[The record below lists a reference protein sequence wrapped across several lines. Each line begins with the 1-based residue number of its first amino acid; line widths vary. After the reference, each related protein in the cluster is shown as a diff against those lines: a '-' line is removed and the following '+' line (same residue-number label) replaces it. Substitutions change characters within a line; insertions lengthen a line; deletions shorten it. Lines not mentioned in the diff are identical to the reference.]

1 MNQELGTLLGD
12 VAQLGE
18 RGVRNAE
25 VRGSIPLISTIS
37 FTAFGNR
44 TFNRAGA
51 SNYFDMKHYS
61 ILVLT
66 LAAVGLFA
74 MTAAA
79 QRNIAPAVELDP
91 ILEADANH
99 NLDVARQAFGP
110 RKAYKQVLLRFE
122 ETFAAHPEF
131 SNMEEFLYM
140 AGMSSYYLSK
150 NEGRQKVN
158 LKVDREREKY
168 APEKLREDAVAYL
181 GMMLERYPESKFRD
195 QAESVMNECADG
207 RHFRNRIVHAGK
219 HQFDVRREFLV
230 CRFSID

>member
-1 MNQELGTLLGD
+1 MGPTIVGTRSCELETRFGD

-37 FTAFGNR
+37 LHAFGNR
-44 TFNRAGA
+44 TFIRPGA
-51 SNYFDMKHYS
+51 SNHFDMKQLS
-61 ILVLT
+61 IFILT
-66 LAAVGLFA
+66 IAAVGLFT

-131 SNMEEFLYM
+131 SKMEEFLYM

-158 LKVDREREKY
+158 LKVEREREKY
-168 APEKLREDAVAYL
+168 APEKLRQDAIAYFAL
-181 GMMLERYPESKFRD
+181 MLERNPQSSFKDQVAKIQQELETSK
-195 QAESVMNECADG
+195 
-207 RHFRNRIVHAGK
+207 
-219 HQFDVRREFLV
+219 
-230 CRFSID
+230 